1 MSYIIGCVVTILEL
15 VHMDRQDVR
24 WLRNLIMLL
33 LVNNTQELPGFF
45 VMKEGV
51 QIACSALCFH
61 YLQLVKKNKRLESRV
76 IVVRLALVT
85 AWKNSVLGVFLSLNL
100 YVYCI
105 LKFQMTFL
113 LFV

>member
-1 MSYIIGCVVTILEL
+1 
-15 VHMDRQDVR
+15 
-24 WLRNLIMLL
+24 
-33 LVNNTQELPGFF
+33 
-45 VMKEGV
+45 MKEGV

-61 YLQLVKKNKRLESRV
+61 YLQLVKKNKRLESYV

-85 AWKNSVLGVFLSLNL
+85 AWKNSVLGVFPSLNL

-105 LKFQMTFL
+105 FKFQTTFL